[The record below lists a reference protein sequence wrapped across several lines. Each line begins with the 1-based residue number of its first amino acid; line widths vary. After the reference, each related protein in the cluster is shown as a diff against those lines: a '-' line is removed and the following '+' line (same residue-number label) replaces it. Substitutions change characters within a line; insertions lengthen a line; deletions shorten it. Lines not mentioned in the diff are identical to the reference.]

1 MPSDP
6 APTIPAL
13 PRPARWGAGAVAI
26 RLLRFLA
33 FGLPARLLR
42 AAFLPDAANI
52 ADLSDHQL
60 ADVGVQRSDL
70 LRRGW
75 GGAAD
80 AEIAARLGS
89 GRDRSGR

>member
-13 PRPARWGAGAVAI
+13 PRPARWGAGAAAI

-42 AAFLPDAANI
+42 AAFLPGAANI
-52 ADLSDHQL
+52 ADLTDHQL
-60 ADVGVQRSDL
+60 TDIGVQRYDL
-70 LRRGW
+70 PRGW
-75 GGAAD
+75 AGAAD

-89 GRDRSGR
+89 GRDRSGW

>member
-13 PRPARWGAGAVAI
+13 PRPARWGAAAI
-26 RLLRFLA
+26 RFLA

-42 AAFLPDAANI
+42 AAFLPGAANL
-52 ADLSDHQL
+52 ADLTDHQL
-60 ADVGVQRSDL
+60 TDIGVQRSDL
-70 LRRGW
+70 PRGW

-89 GRDRSGR
+89 GRDRSGW